1 MAELETKQISELTAA
16 NTVNDADL
24 LVAQQGGAAV
34 SMTAGLLKAYIIGD
48 INTALEAILTGE
60 VSA

>member
-1 MAELETKQISELTAA
+1 MESKQISELTAA
-16 NTVNDADL
+16 ETVNDADL
-24 LVAQQGGAAV
+24 LVAQQDGAAV
-34 SMTAGLLKAYIIGD
+34 SVTAGLMKAYMLGD